1 MERAEGGEGKSGD
14 GGKTSFEIFTLCH
27 SYSLMDSLGRDI
39 TTSLWPYHPPCL
51 FFLSPSI
58 VEIFFKETRQV
69 LNCVLNQ
76 LLLMPAPGRDCTLL
90 FKIGN
95 ISVF

>member
-27 SYSLMDSLGRDI
+27 SYSLMDSLGRGI
-39 TTSLWPYHPPCL
+39 TTPLWPRIILLAYS
-51 FFLSPSI
+51 SPSL
-58 VEIFFKETRQV
+58 VAIFFKETRQV

-76 LLLMPAPGRDCTLL
+76 LLLMPVPGRDCTLL